1 MNPFVCLLGAC
12 FWRRLAL
19 ALALCLWLAGTAGAV
34 PINPQPAPAPA
45 ATAKPDAA
53 KPGETPAA
61 STPESESKDEVK
73 SIAEIRNDLAKS
85 CFGGPIIAFGFAVPM
100 IFGEKL
106 HETFAPYVSG
116 VLMIIFAIWAYLK
129 VGSALL
135 PFGPKDKAASLFN
148 AIGVRF
154 FVVLGVSV
162 LLLAPKTGYGVYRDY
177 IITPILSAGST
188 IVQKMY
194 EIGVDTNPTLAKFAE
209 EDGQCT
215 PTTIKGL
222 DAKLTALKDDLEC
235 KVCMIQRAY
244 SYPWSYGLFQVGN
257 GKIFTGIVLML
268 VGIAPFLMFLFTVA
282 DVFMVRMGYVSCTL
296 SAYVAAGCFP
306 ASRKYAITG
315 LKSLSDGAMVLITSM
330 IAAMISISMLTT
342 VIENLDKGGQASFA
356 GTKTET
362 PLSAPLYS
370 SGMATQA
377 SNIQDP
383 TTTYATGRMGGAS
396 LSYAAWY
403 RDTYLR
409 QDPPQGGFDTF
420 REKMLSDIGLG
431 GVTLNSP
438 FIGSPPPQ
446 SKTVSSDQSFGWCRA
461 HWWGRSTPY
470 HNGLDFGCGSGGQP
484 MTPIAPCEVIYAGW
498 GWGYGNILDCRIL
511 LPDGSKSNV
520 AFRYAHMMADA
531 PKFAPG
537 TRLNPGQVVGKC
549 GSTGFSKGAHLH
561 LEIYMDS
568 ANVPTL
574 YPGDASKGLCGKS
587 AGHKSGA
594 PAAFGRNAYYLNP
607 ALLLAGAVP
616 IEGIEAAGFSAKAN
630 SFKNFGILNNGF
642 LLVVIICIVSLQIL
656 KQSQKFL
663 SSQGMG
669 MFMKALGQMISGAF
683 AALGSV
689 FTVGAKAAQAL
700 APVAGGIAGAAG
712 NMAGGVAGAALQ
724 ATGLDKPFNRAAEG
738 IQKTFDNV
746 TQGLSGVMDNIG
758 S

>member
-1 MNPFVCLLGAC
+1 VNPANF
-12 FWRRLAL
+12 
-19 ALALCLWLAGTAGAV
+19 T
-34 PINPQPAPAPA
+34 PA
-45 ATAKPDAA
+45 ATPAVTGKPDAA
-53 KPGETPAA
+53 KPGGTPAA
-61 STPESESKDEVK
+61 STPKSQSKAEVK
-73 SIAEIRNDLAKS
+73 SIAEIRKDLAS

-315 LKSLSDGAMVLITSM
+315 LKSLSDGAMVLVTSM

-342 VIENLDKGGQASFA
+342 VIENLDKGGEADFA
-356 GTKTET
+356 GTVAATPGSLATGTSTPADAPKTT
-362 PLSAPLYS
+362 PTGTPSLPNSAPPTS
-370 SGMATQA
+370 TPGGMATQA
-377 SNIQDP
+377 SNFQTP
-383 TTTYATGRMGGAS
+383 TTTYATGHLGSGGAS
-396 LSYAAWY
+396 PSYAAWY

-409 QDPPQGGFDTF
+409 HEPPKNTGFDTF
-420 REKMLSDIGLG
+420 RETPLAGSTLG
-431 GVTLNSP
+431 DVPVVNPFMDNKTPTSGMGYIQEFGLNSR
-438 FIGSPPPQ
+438 
-446 SKTVSSDQSFGWCRA
+446 KY
-461 HWWGRSTPY
+461 GR
-470 HNGLDFGCGSGGQP
+470 HAGQD
-484 MTPIAPCEVIYAGW
+484 Y
-498 GWGYGNILDCRIL
+498 
-511 LPDGSKSNV
+511 
-520 AFRYAHMMADA
+520 
-531 PKFAPG
+531 
-537 TRLNPGQVVGKC
+537 
-549 GSTGFSKGAHLH
+549 
-561 LEIYMDS
+561 
-568 ANVPTL
+568 
-574 YPGDASKGLCGKS
+574 
-587 AGHKSGA
+587 
-594 PAAFGRNAYYLNP
+594 
-607 ALLLAGAVP
+607 
-616 IEGIEAAGFSAKAN
+616 
-630 SFKNFGILNNGF
+630 
-642 LLVVIICIVSLQIL
+642 
-656 KQSQKFL
+656 
-663 SSQGMG
+663 
-669 MFMKALGQMISGAF
+669 
-683 AALGSV
+683 
-689 FTVGAKAAQAL
+689 
-700 APVAGGIAGAAG
+700 
-712 NMAGGVAGAALQ
+712 
-724 ATGLDKPFNRAAEG
+724 
-738 IQKTFDNV
+738 
-746 TQGLSGVMDNIG
+746 
-758 S
+758 